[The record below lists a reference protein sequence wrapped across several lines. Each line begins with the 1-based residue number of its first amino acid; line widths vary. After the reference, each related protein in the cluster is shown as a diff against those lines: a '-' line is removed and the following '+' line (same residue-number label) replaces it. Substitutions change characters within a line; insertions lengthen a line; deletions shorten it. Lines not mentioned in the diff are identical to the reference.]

1 MVVAFGNTPLVCSGG
16 PIKDKYSHMKYKLSI
31 VILCLGMALAGFAED
46 VVFKAHAPSQVIVGR
61 PFQLTYSVNQRSR
74 DLRAPEFT
82 DFDYLAGP
90 YTSTSSSTSFVNGH
104 RTSSFEQTY
113 TYTLMARTP
122 GTFTIAPATVKV
134 DGESVQSN
142 GVRITVLP
150 EDEQQ
155 SNSAAV
161 QQSEGRSNSASGQS
175 AERSNENNIFVRTI
189 ASKTRVHEQEA
200 LMVTYKLYFANVDVA
215 QLTNNTK
222 LPEFTGFLKQDL
234 EQGEIQTQLEH
245 YNGRNYQ
252 TAVLYRTILYPQHS
266 GDIAIEPA
274 KFEAVLRVQTQQR
287 VRSIFD
293 DFFGS
298 YTNVTKMLT
307 APGAT
312 IHVSALP
319 SGKPAGF
326 SGGVG
331 KFTMTPSISQTEVQT
346 NDAVTI
352 KIDISGAGNMKLVKT
367 PSVDWPEGFEPY
379 DPKVTNNF
387 NTTTAGVSGTKSIEY
402 LAIPRSAGDY
412 TIPAITFSYFD
423 IEDKAY
429 RTLATPE
436 YTIHVKRGSG
446 DASVTSAEDKG
457 SVYYARKED
466 IKQLG
471 TDIRYIDTKP
481 LKASASH
488 PLTLSSFHLLWL
500 WYAVPALI
508 ALILLIVL
516 RKQIK
521 ENADI
526 TRVRYKRAN
535 KVAQKRLKAAA
546 AALKAG
552 NKDAFYAAIEQAAWT
567 YLSDRLS
574 IPTAELNK
582 DNIAALLQQKGVSEA
597 LIADVKNVLS
607 TAEFA
612 RYAPSTDH
620 AMDDLYRD
628 TTTLINNLE
637 NEKI

>member
-1 MVVAFGNTPLVCSGG
+1 
-16 PIKDKYSHMKYKLSI
+16 
-31 VILCLGMALAGFAED
+31 
-46 VVFKAHAPSQVIVGR
+46 
-61 PFQLTYSVNQRSR
+61 
-74 DLRAPEFT
+74 
-82 DFDYLAGP
+82 
-90 YTSTSSSTSFVNGH
+90 
-104 RTSSFEQTY
+104 
-113 TYTLMARTP
+113 
-122 GTFTIAPATVKV
+122 
-134 DGESVQSN
+134 
-142 GVRITVLP
+142 
-150 EDEQQ
+150 
-155 SNSAAV
+155 
-161 QQSEGRSNSASGQS
+161 
-175 AERSNENNIFVRTI
+175 
-189 ASKTRVHEQEA
+189 
-200 LMVTYKLYFANVDVA
+200 VDVA

-266 GDIAIEPA
+266 GDISIDPA

-307 APGAT
+307 APGVT
-312 IHVSALP
+312 IHVAGLP
-319 SGKPAGF
+319 GGKPAGF

-331 KFTMTPSISQTEVQT
+331 KFTMTPSISQTELQT

-352 KIDISGAGNMKLVKT
+352 KIDISGAGNMKLIKT
-367 PSVDWPEGFEPY
+367 PAIDWPEGFEPY

-412 TIPAITFSYFD
+412 SIPPVTFSYFD

-429 RTLATPE
+429 RTLSTPE
-436 YTIHVKRGSG
+436 YTIHVKRGQGETEAVSG
-446 DASVTSAEDKG
+446 QQAVVSYTH
-457 SVYYARKED
+457 KED

-471 TDIRYIDTKP
+471 TDIRYIDTKAP
-481 LKASASH
+481 KASRQQSAISNQYI
-488 PLTLSSFHLLWL
+488 WL
-500 WYAVPALI
+500 WYVVPLVLAI
-508 ALILLIVL
+508 ILLIVL

-546 AALKAG
+546 AALKAN

-574 IPTAELNK
+574 IPTADLNK
-582 DNIAALLQQKGVSEA
+582 ENIAALLSQKGVSEA
-597 LIADVKNVLS
+597 LIKEVKDVLS

-612 RYAPSTDH
+612 RYTPSTDH
-620 AMDDLYRD
+620 TMEDLYKV
-628 TTTLINNLE
+628 TTKLINDLE
-637 NEKI
+637 DQRI

>member
-1 MVVAFGNTPLVCSGG
+1 
-16 PIKDKYSHMKYKLSI
+16 MKKILSI
-31 VILCLGMALAGFAED
+31 VLFFGIALGAFAED
-46 VVFKAHAPSQVIVGR
+46 VIFKASAPKQVVVGR

-82 DFDYLAGP
+82 DFDVLSGP
-90 YTSTSSSTSFVNGH
+90 YTSTSSSTSFVNGK

-113 TYTLMARTP
+113 TYMLMARNE
-122 GTFTIAPATVKV
+122 GTFTIGPATVKV
-134 DGESVQSN
+134 DGENVQSN
-142 GVRITVLP
+142 GVRIQVLP
-150 EDEQQ
+150 ADEQPSQ
-155 SNSAAV
+155 SNPSSSTSAPST
-161 QQSEGRSNSASGQS
+161 QQSSTSSSQVSG
-175 AERSNENNIFVRTI
+175 ENLFVRTI

-200 LMVTYKLYFANVDVA
+200 LMITYKLYFANVDVA

-234 EQGEIQTQLEH
+234 EQGEIQTELEH

-266 GDIAIEPA
+266 GDIKIDPA
-274 KFEAVLRVQTQQR
+274 NFEAVLRVQTQQR
-287 VRSIFD
+287 PRSIFD

-331 KFTMTPSISQTEVQT
+331 KFTLTPSISQTEVQT

-352 KIDISGAGNMKLVKT
+352 KLDITGAGNMKLLKT
-367 PSVDWPEGFEPY
+367 PAIDWPEGFEPY

-402 LAIPRSAGDY
+402 LAIPRSAGEY
-412 TIPAITFSYFD
+412 TIPAVSFSYFD
-423 IEDKAY
+423 IDDKSY
-429 RTLATPE
+429 KTLSTPE
-436 YTIHVKRGSG
+436 YTIRVKRGTGENSEGVNGEGTSG
-446 DASVTSAEDKG
+446 VVSYTQ
-457 SVYYARKED
+457 KED

-471 TDIRYIDTKP
+471 TDIRYIDVNGER
-481 LKASASH
+481 
-488 PLTLSSFHLLWL
+488 LTVNSKRHFNYDWLWL
-500 WYAVPALI
+500 WYAIPALVAI
-508 ALILLIVL
+508 ILLIVL

-546 AALKAG
+546 AALKAN

-574 IPTAELNK
+574 IPTADLNK
-582 DNIAALLQQKGVSEA
+582 ENITSILRQKGVKET
-597 LIADVKNVLS
+597 LINDVMNVLS

-612 RYAPSTDH
+612 RYAPTTDH
-620 AMDDLYRD
+620 AMDDLYHD
-628 TTTLINNLE
+628 TTNLINNLE
-637 NEKI
+637 DQKI

>member
-1 MVVAFGNTPLVCSGG
+1 
-16 PIKDKYSHMKYKLSI
+16 MKRYLSI
-31 VILCLGMALAGFAED
+31 ILLIGIALSALADE
-46 VVFKAHAPSQVIVGR
+46 VVFKAQAPKQVIVGR
-61 PFQLTYSVNQRSR
+61 PFQITYTVNQRSR

-82 DFDYLAGP
+82 DFDVLSGP
-90 YTSTSSSTSFVNGH
+90 YTSTSSSTSFVNGK

-113 TYTLMARTP
+113 TYMLMAQKV

-134 DGESVQSN
+134 DGENVQSN
-142 GVRITVLP
+142 GVRIEVLP
-150 EDEQQ
+150 EDQTTTSQPSSSSQPSQ
-155 SNSAAV
+155 SR
-161 QQSEGRSNSASGQS
+161 QSSSSNQASS
-175 AERSNENNIFVRTI
+175 DNIFVRTI
-189 ASKTRVHEQEA
+189 ASKTKVHEQEA
-200 LMVTYKLYFANVDVA
+200 LMITYKLYFANVDVT

-234 EQGEIQTQLEH
+234 ENGEIQTELEH

-266 GDIAIEPA
+266 GDITIDPA

-287 VRSIFD
+287 ARSIFD

-307 APGAT
+307 APGVT

-331 KFTMTPSISQTEVQT
+331 KFTLTPSISQTELQT

-352 KIDISGAGNMKLVKT
+352 KLDISGAGNMKLIKT
-367 PSVDWPEGFEPY
+367 PAIDWPEGFEPY

-387 NTTTAGVSGTKSIEY
+387 KTTTAGVSGTKSIEY
-402 LAIPRSAGDY
+402 LAIPRSAGEY
-412 TIPAITFSYFD
+412 TIPAVQFSYFD
-423 IEDKAY
+423 IDEKAY
-429 RTLATPE
+429 KTLRTPE
-436 YTIHVKRGSG
+436 YTIRVKRGAGESSASG
-446 DASVTSAEDKG
+446 DQQAAVVSYTQ
-457 SVYYARKED
+457 KED

-471 TDIRYIDTKP
+471 TDIRYIDTKQP
-481 LKASASH
+481 VTRSRDH
-488 PLTLSSFHLLWL
+488 VITTTRFIWL
-500 WYAVPALI
+500 WYVIPLLI
-508 ALILLIVL
+508 AIILLIVL

-521 ENADI
+521 EAADI
-526 TRVRYKRAN
+526 NRVRYKRAN

-546 AALKAG
+546 VALKA
-552 NKDAFYAAIEQAAWT
+552 NDQNTFYAAIETAAWS

-574 IPTAELNK
+574 IPTADLNK
-582 DNIAALLQQKGVSEA
+582 ENITTLLAQKGVSEA
-597 LIADVKNVLS
+597 LINEVKNVLS

-620 AMDDLYRD
+620 AMDDLYKA
-628 TTTLINNLE
+628 TTNLINNLE
-637 NEKI
+637 EEKL

>member
-1 MVVAFGNTPLVCSGG
+1 
-16 PIKDKYSHMKYKLSI
+16 MKRYLSI
-31 VILCLGMALAGFAED
+31 ILLIGIALSALADE
-46 VVFKAHAPSQVIVGR
+46 VVFKAQAPKQVIVGR
-61 PFQLTYSVNQRSR
+61 PFQITYTVNQRSR

-82 DFDYLAGP
+82 DFDVLSGP
-90 YTSTSSSTSFVNGH
+90 YTSTSSSTSFVNGK

-113 TYTLMARTP
+113 TYMLMAQKV

-134 DGESVQSN
+134 DGENVQSN
-142 GVRITVLP
+142 GVRIEVLP
-150 EDEQQ
+150 EDQTTTSQPSSSSQPSQ
-155 SNSAAV
+155 SR
-161 QQSEGRSNSASGQS
+161 QSSSSSQASS
-175 AERSNENNIFVRTI
+175 DNIFVRTI
-189 ASKTRVHEQEA
+189 ASKTKVHEQEA
-200 LMVTYKLYFANVDVA
+200 LMITYKLYFANVDVT

-234 EQGEIQTQLEH
+234 ENGEIQTELEH

-266 GDIAIEPA
+266 GDITIDPA

-287 VRSIFD
+287 ARSIFD

-307 APGAT
+307 APGVT

-331 KFTMTPSISQTEVQT
+331 KFTLTPSISQTELQT

-352 KIDISGAGNMKLVKT
+352 KLDISGAGNMKLIKT
-367 PSVDWPEGFEPY
+367 PAIDWPEGFEPY

-387 NTTTAGVSGTKSIEY
+387 KTTTAGVSGTKSIEY
-402 LAIPRSAGDY
+402 LAIPRSAGEY
-412 TIPAITFSYFD
+412 TIPAVQFSYFD
-423 IEDKAY
+423 IDEKAY
-429 RTLATPE
+429 KTLRTPE
-436 YTIHVKRGSG
+436 YTIRVKRGTSSRQTG
-446 DASVTSAEDKG
+446 GVASAEEG
-457 SVYYARKED
+457 SEAVYYAQKED

-471 TDIRYIDTKP
+471 TDIRYIDTKQP
-481 LKASASH
+481 VTRSRDH
-488 PLTLSSFHLLWL
+488 VITTTRFIWL
-500 WYAVPALI
+500 WYIIPLLI
-508 ALILLIVL
+508 AIILLIVL

-521 ENADI
+521 EAADI
-526 TRVRYKRAN
+526 NRVRYKRAN

-546 AALKAG
+546 VALKA
-552 NKDAFYAAIEQAAWT
+552 NDQNTFYAAIETAAWS

-574 IPTAELNK
+574 IPTADLNK
-582 DNIAALLQQKGVSEA
+582 ENITTLLAQKGVSEA
-597 LIADVKNVLS
+597 LINEVKNVLS

-620 AMDDLYRD
+620 AMDDLYKA
-628 TTTLINNLE
+628 TTNLINNLE
-637 NEKI
+637 EEKL

>member
-1 MVVAFGNTPLVCSGG
+1 
-16 PIKDKYSHMKYKLSI
+16 MKKSLYIILFLGIALS
-31 VILCLGMALAGFAED
+31 AFAED
-46 VVFKAHAPSQVIVGR
+46 VVFKAQAPSQVIVGR

-104 RTSSFEQTY
+104 RSSSFTQTY
-113 TYTLMARTP
+113 TYTLMAQKA
-122 GTFTIAPATVKV
+122 GTFTIGPATVKV
-134 DGESVQSN
+134 DGENYQSN
-142 GVRITVLP
+142 GVRIQVLP
-150 EDEQQ
+150 EDEQPTAQ
-155 SNSAAV
+155 QPQ
-161 QQSEGRSNSASGQS
+161 QQSPANQRTQATQS
-175 AERSNENNIFVRTI
+175 SQGENVSSENLFVRTV

-200 LMVTYKLYFANVDVA
+200 LMITYKLYFANVDVA

-222 LPEFTGFLKQDL
+222 LPEFTGFLKQDI

-266 GDIAIEPA
+266 GDIKIDPA
-274 KFEAVLRVQTQQR
+274 KFEAVLRVQTRQQ

-307 APGAT
+307 APGIT
-312 IHVSALP
+312 IHVAALP

-331 KFTMTPSISQTEVQT
+331 KFSITPSISQTEIQT

-352 KIDISGAGNMKLVKT
+352 KLDITGAGNMKLLKT
-367 PSVDWPEGFEPY
+367 PAIDWPEGFEPY

-402 LAIPRSAGDY
+402 LAIPRSAGEY
-412 TIPAITFSYFD
+412 TIPPLTFSYFD

-429 RTLATPE
+429 RTLSTPE
-436 YTIHVKRGSG
+436 YTIHVKRSGASEHSGSDNDG
-446 DASVTSAEDKG
+446 AVVSYTH
-457 SVYYARKED
+457 KED

-481 LKASASH
+481 LNITHRKSLITNYNH
-488 PLTLSSFHLLWL
+488 LWL
-500 WYAVPALI
+500 CYVVP
-508 ALILLIVL
+508 LILAIVL
-516 RKQIK
+516 LIILRKRIK

-546 AALKAG
+546 AALKA
-552 NKDAFYAAIEQAAWT
+552 NDKDHFYEEIERAAWT

-582 DNIAALLQQKGVSEA
+582 DNIAALLHEKRVSED
-597 LIADVKNVLS
+597 LINEVKNVLS

-620 AMDDLYRD
+620 AMDDLYTA
-628 TTTLINNLE
+628 TTNLINNLE

>member
-1 MVVAFGNTPLVCSGG
+1 
-16 PIKDKYSHMKYKLSI
+16 MKYKLLI
-31 VILCLGMALAGFAED
+31 VLSFIGIALSAYADE
-46 VVFKAHAPSQVIVGR
+46 VVFKASAPSQVIVGK
-61 PFQLTYSVNQRSR
+61 PFQLTYTVNQRSR

-82 DFDYLAGP
+82 DFDVLAGP

-104 RTSSFEQTY
+104 RTSTFEQTY
-113 TYTLMARTP
+113 TYMLMAQKA
-122 GTFTIAPATVKV
+122 GTFTISPATVKV
-134 DGESVQSN
+134 DGENVQSN

-150 EDEQQ
+150 EDEQTQPSSQPAASSSQ
-155 SNSAAV
+155 SGNTGNSGNSGQAS
-161 QQSEGRSNSASGQS
+161 QSENL
-175 AERSNENNIFVRTI
+175 FVRTI
-189 ASKTRVHEQEA
+189 ASKTHVHEQEA
-200 LMVTYKLYFANVDVA
+200 LMITYKLYFANVDVA

-222 LPEFTGFLKQDL
+222 LPEFTGFLKQEL

-266 GDIAIEPA
+266 GDIKIDPA

-287 VRSIFD
+287 ARSIFD

-307 APGAT
+307 APGVT
-312 IHVSALP
+312 IHVNALP

-331 KFTMTPSISQTEVQT
+331 KFTMTPSISQTELQA
-346 NDAVTI
+346 NEAVTI
-352 KIDISGAGNMKLVKT
+352 KIDISGAGNMKLLKT
-367 PSVDWPEGFEPY
+367 PAIDWPEGFEPY

-387 NTTTAGVSGTKSIEY
+387 NTTTSGVSGTKSIEY
-402 LAIPRSAGDY
+402 LAIPRNAGEY
-412 TIPAITFSYFD
+412 TIPAVKFSYFD
-423 IEDKAY
+423 IDDKAY
-429 RTLATPE
+429 KTLSTPE
-436 YTIHVKRGSG
+436 YTIRVKRGTGSAG
-446 DASVTSAEDKG
+446 DAGNEPTVVSYTQ
-457 SVYYARKED
+457 KED

-471 TDIRYIDTKP
+471 TDIRYIDTKAPKATNHKSQITNYNQIWLFYVVP
-481 LKASASH
+481 L
-488 PLTLSSFHLLWL
+488 
-500 WYAVPALI
+500 VI

-521 ENADI
+521 EASDL
-526 TRVRYKRAN
+526 TRMKYKRAN

-546 AALKAG
+546 AALKA
-552 NKDAFYAAIEQAAWT
+552 NDQATFYAEIERAAWT

-582 DNIAALLQQKGVSEA
+582 DNIASILAQKGVNET
-597 LIADVKNVLS
+597 LITDVKNVLS

-612 RYAPSTDH
+612 RYAPTTDH
-620 AMDDLYRD
+620 AMDDLYTA
-628 TTTLINNLE
+628 TTNLINNLE